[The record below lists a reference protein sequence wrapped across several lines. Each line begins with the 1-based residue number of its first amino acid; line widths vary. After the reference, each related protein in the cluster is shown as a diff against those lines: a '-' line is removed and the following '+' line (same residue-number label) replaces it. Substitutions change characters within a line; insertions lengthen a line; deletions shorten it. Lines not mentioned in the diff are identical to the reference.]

1 MFHIY
6 IPWAIAVMSILF
18 QSFIS
23 CPVGIQTIG
32 FVMAAYGC
40 STTVFALLLSR
51 LSKYAGRYLLF
62 AVAGAVNLVT
72 LIVMYIWKPTSDHMA
87 LIYVVPIVW
96 GLAEGIWQTQSNGMS
111 HCVNSLYTGC
121 FFMFL
126 SSADFVSKST
136 LLKIYFR

>member
-1 MFHIY
+1 
-6 IPWAIAVMSILF
+6 
-18 QSFIS
+18 
-23 CPVGIQTIG
+23 
-32 FVMAAYGC
+32 MAAYGC

-111 HCVNSLYTGC
+111 HFVNSLHIGYFSC
-121 FFMFL
+121 FWR
-126 SSADFVSKST
+126 
-136 LLKIYFR
+136 LLILVQN

>member
-1 MFHIY
+1 
-6 IPWAIAVMSILF
+6 
-18 QSFIS
+18 
-23 CPVGIQTIG
+23 
-32 FVMAAYGC
+32 MAAYGC

-111 HCVNSLYTGC
+111 HCVNSLPTV
-121 FFMFL
+121 FFLFFCRLLIVLKNQHFL
-126 SSADFVSKST
+126 KTNIRNIFKVSYR
-136 LLKIYFR
+136 LDPDMA